1 MTRETLEKAIEVR
14 DSIDALYELQNIFE
28 QTFPPLSQM
37 KTSNL
42 DEGTLVRWK
51 HMNKEFIEERIYELE
66 EELREL

>member
-1 MTRETLEKAIEVR
+1 MTRETLEKATEVC

-42 DEGTLVRWK
+42 DEATLREWK
-51 HMNKEFIEERIYELE
+51 QVNKEFIEKRIYELE
-66 EELREL
+66 EELKEL